1 MEKITIFGDYILGWI
16 RLNEFK
22 SCITKDHAKIKSV
35 LEMTSKKLTHYTEPT
50 LQVGSFDTAVIHVG
64 VNDLLKDKKYA
75 QFS

>member
-22 SCITKDHAKIKSV
+22 SCITKDHAKIKSF

-50 LQVGSFDTAVIHVG
+50 L
-64 VNDLLKDKKYA
+64 
-75 QFS
+75 